1 MICKK
6 CGSEVAEDDVFC
18 MQCGEKI
25 ERPQCPHCGAE
36 VDEDTVFCSNC
47 GEKIGQ
53 ERCPYCGS
61 ELEEDSKFCVFCGAK
76 TDGTEPTKP
85 QITVPKPQTTTG
97 QSNQPRYEKRPDT
110 DTKGVWAI
118 GAAIIL
124 AAIIAI
130 ACLGM
135 GMDGTEDDD
144 VAEDGYLTDELSD
157 DDKDFAWLNEDF
169 DDYLGNW
176 VAYLDNGKP
185 IYFKIWKDTGK
196 YWFSMDASTSSR
208 ALYAETILDDIDE
221 DIGIATGETDD
232 EYTYLYAW
240 ITFYDGDLT
249 VSTDMLDKG
258 LQYSLDFDALECQ
271 PWTATDEAALN
282 EFIFPYSDFENLK
295 KLDIEGLSKEELKIA
310 RNEIYARHGRMF
322 QDKSLQA
329 YFNSCSWYTPSI
341 APEDFKE
348 SMLNEVEIANRDLI
362 VSYEKEMGYQ

>member
-53 ERCPYCGS
+53 ERCPYCGG

-76 TDGTEPTKP
+76 TDGTEPAKP

-157 DDKDFAWLNEDF
+157 DDKDFAWLNED
-169 DDYLGNW
+169 
-176 VAYLDNGKP
+176 
-185 IYFKIWKDTGK
+185 
-196 YWFSMDASTSSR
+196 S
-208 ALYAETILDDIDE
+208 
-221 DIGIATGETDD
+221 
-232 EYTYLYAW
+232 
-240 ITFYDGDLT
+240 
-249 VSTDMLDKG
+249 
-258 LQYSLDFDALECQ
+258 DALECK
-271 PWTATDEAALN
+271 PTAAADEAALN
-282 EFIFPYSDFENLK
+282 EFIFPHSDFENLK
-295 KLDIEGLSKEELKIA
+295 RLDIEGLSKGELKIA

-322 QDKSLQA
+322 QDDSLQA

-348 SMLNEVEIANRDLI
+348 SILNEVEIANRDLI
-362 VSYEKEMGYQ
+362 VSYEKEMGYR

>member
-53 ERCPYCGS
+53 ERCPYCGG

-76 TDGTEPTKP
+76 TDGTEPAKP
-85 QITVPKPQTTTG
+85 QISAPKPQTATG

-110 DTKGVWAI
+110 DIKGAWAI

-124 AAIIAI
+124 VAIIAI

-135 GMDGTEDDD
+135 GMDGTEEED
-144 VAEDGYLTDELSD
+144 VAEDGYLTDELYD
-157 DDKDFAWLNEDF
+157 DDEDFAWLDEDF

-185 IYFKIWKDTGK
+185 IYFEIWKDAGK
-196 YWFSMDASTSSR
+196 YWFSMDASTPSVV
-208 ALYAETILDDIDE
+208 LYSTAEITYIDE
-221 DIGIATGETDD
+221 DLGLASGESED
-232 EYTYLYAW
+232 EYYYLGAVFDFMDGAM
-240 ITFYDGDLT
+240 IASAQIIEKTSDYDLELED
-249 VSTDMLDKG
+249 
-258 LQYSLDFDALECQ
+258 LECQ
-271 PWTATDEAALN
+271 PWTAADEAVLN
-282 EFIFPYSDFENLK
+282 EYIFPESHFQYLK
-295 KLDIEGLSKEELKIA
+295 KWELEGLSKEELKIA

-322 QDKSLQA
+322 QDDSLQA

-362 VSYEKEMGYQ
+362 VSYEKEMGYR

>member
-1 MICKK
+1 
-6 CGSEVAEDDVFC
+6 
-18 MQCGEKI
+18 
-25 ERPQCPHCGAE
+25 
-36 VDEDTVFCSNC
+36 
-47 GEKIGQ
+47 
-53 ERCPYCGS
+53 
-61 ELEEDSKFCVFCGAK
+61 
-76 TDGTEPTKP
+76 
-85 QITVPKPQTTTG
+85 
-97 QSNQPRYEKRPDT
+97 
-110 DTKGVWAI
+110 
-118 GAAIIL
+118 
-124 AAIIAI
+124 
-130 ACLGM
+130 
-135 GMDGTEDDD
+135 MDGTEDDD

-221 DIGIATGETDD
+221 DIGIATGEIDD

-362 VSYEKEMGYQ
+362 VSYEKEMGYR

>member
-76 TDGTEPTKP
+76 TDGTESAK
-85 QITVPKPQTTTG
+85 QQTTNASLVG
-97 QSNQPRYEKRPDT
+97 IVVVVFDS
-110 DTKGVWAI
+110 
-118 GAAIIL
+118 GAAEWFERKKEEQATIKAIEEAL
-124 AAIIAI
+124 AE
-130 ACLGM
+130 M
-135 GMDGTEDDD
+135 ED
-144 VAEDGYLTDELSD
+144 EEWYEEEYLWES
-157 DDKDFAWLNEDF
+157 EDF

-185 IYFKIWKDTGK
+185 IYFEIWKDAGK
-196 YWFSMDASTSSR
+196 YWFSMDASTPSVV
-208 ALYAETILDDIDE
+208 LYSTAEITYIDE
-221 DIGIATGETDD
+221 DLGLASGESED
-232 EYTYLYAW
+232 EYYYLGAVFDFMDGAM
-240 ITFYDGDLT
+240 IASAQIIEKTSDYDLELED
-249 VSTDMLDKG
+249 
-258 LQYSLDFDALECQ
+258 LECQ
-271 PWTATDEAALN
+271 PWTAADEAVLN
-282 EFIFPYSDFENLK
+282 EYIFPESHFQYLK
-295 KLDIEGLSKEELKIA
+295 KWELEGLSKEELKIA

-322 QDKSLQA
+322 QDDSLQA

-348 SMLNEVEIANRDLI
+348 SMLNEVEIENRDLI
-362 VSYEKEMGYQ
+362 VSYEKEMGYR